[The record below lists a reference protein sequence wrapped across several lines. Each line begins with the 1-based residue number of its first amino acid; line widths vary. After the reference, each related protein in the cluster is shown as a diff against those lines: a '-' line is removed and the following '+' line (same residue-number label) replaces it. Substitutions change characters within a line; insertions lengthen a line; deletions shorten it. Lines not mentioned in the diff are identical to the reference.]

1 MVPPQVVG
9 PLTANEVVPID
20 IGAAEPTSSVPD
32 TVIFELKVFV
42 PVPLVVRLLNV
53 VTVLSVC
60 AAPPKFTV
68 PVPGVKFVPV
78 PAH

>member
-1 MVPPQVVG
+1 MPF
-9 PLTANEVVPID
+9 E
-20 IGAAEPTSSVPD
+20 IGAVEPMSSVPE
-32 TVIFELKVFV
+32 TVTFELKVFV